1 MDNNDLIRDKI
12 VEWLSNETTLL
23 EVECEAA
30 GDGLM
35 SLIAPELE
43 KAQFLDDIIKRV
55 DDKGCYEETGAG
67 TSWCVLADTC
77 DGKMWCRG
85 IEAAFLTKR
94 GVKDAITK

>member
-1 MDNNDLIRDKI
+1 MDRDDLIRDKV

-43 KAQFLDDIIKRV
+43 KAEKWD
-55 DDKGCYEETGAG
+55 A
-67 TSWCVLADTC
+67 
-77 DGKMWCRG
+77 
-85 IEAAFLTKR
+85 LTKKYPHFCTR
-94 GVKDAITK
+94 FDPEIDGEVKDETK

>member
-1 MDNNDLIRDKI
+1 MDRDDLIRDKV

-43 KAQFLDDIIKRV
+43 KARFLDDIVRRV
-55 DDKGCYEETGAG
+55 DDKGCYEGG
-67 TSWCVLADTC
+67 WCVLADTC

-94 GVKDAITK
+94 GECS